1 MVVIADTSPLNYL
14 VLTEYA
20 EVLPHLYGQVVIPHA
35 VLQELLH
42 PNAPPAVARW
52 IAAAPAWLVVDQNVR
67 SLPDV
72 QVDLD
77 SGESAAIAL
86 AQANQ
91 PDVLL
96 LIDEVRGREQAMRL
110 GIRTTGTLG
119 ILDAAAA
126 NGLLDLRSA
135 LQTLRATNFYVSSG
149 ILSRLLEKDVL
160 RRKLRDR
167 T

>member
-1 MVVIADTSPLNYL
+1 
-14 VLTEYA
+14 
-20 EVLPHLYGQVVIPHA
+20 
-35 VLQELLH
+35 
-42 PNAPPAVARW
+42 
-52 IAAAPAWLVVDQNVR
+52 
-67 SLPDV
+67 
-72 QVDLD
+72 
-77 SGESAAIAL
+77 
-86 AQANQ
+86 
-91 PDVLL
+91 
-96 LIDEVRGREQAMRL
+96 MRL

-126 NGLLDLRSA
+126 SGLLDLRSA